1 MGGGLTGLNKIWLTL
16 AVISMAGPVLAET
29 QANTRYLATI
39 WVDPD
44 GCQHWVMDTGAEGF
58 MSARLDRQGKPVCNQ
73 AIPDL
78 FTLRAQA
85 ARETGQ

>member
-1 MGGGLTGLNKIWLTL
+1 MNKIWLTL
-16 AVISMAGPVLAET
+16 ALVSMAGPILAET

-58 MSARLDRQGKPVCNQ
+58 MSARLDRRGKPVCNQ
-73 AIPDL
+73 PIPDL
-78 FTLRAQA
+78 SALRANTA
-85 ARETGQ
+85 KEPGQ